1 MNCTLTET
9 DKMILN
15 SYKNLIKG
23 LADYLGPGY
32 ELILHNLESYDKSVI
47 AIANGHY
54 TGRKVGAP
62 ITNMALNILKDI
74 ENNVSEDNVTYFT
87 TNKNNKPMKS
97 TTITIRGEKNKIIG
111 LLCINFY
118 LDVPFSSILDSFNSG
133 TTQSQTDSSTKITG
147 MVNEEFFEDSYEL
160 MSHLVETTKKKI
172 MEDNSIVSSNKN
184 KAIIL
189 KLHEKGVF
197 NFKDSVQ
204 FVADALNISKNTVYL
219 HLRKL

>member
-1 MNCTLTET
+1 MKMNCILTET

-118 LDVPFSSILDSFNSG
+118 LDVPFSSILDSFTPQPQAESAA
-133 TTQSQTDSSTKITG
+133 KITG
-147 MVNEEFFEDSYEL
+147 IVNEEFFEDSYEL

>member
-1 MNCTLTET
+1 
-9 DKMILN
+9 
-15 SYKNLIKG
+15 
-23 LADYLGPGY
+23 
-32 ELILHNLESYDKSVI
+32 
-47 AIANGHY
+47 
-54 TGRKVGAP
+54 
-62 ITNMALNILKDI
+62 MALNILKDI
-74 ENNVSEDNVTYFT
+74 ENNISEDNVTYFT

-118 LDVPFSSILDSFNSG
+118 LDVPFSRILDSF
-133 TTQSQTDSSTKITG
+133 TPQLHTESSTEISG

-189 KLHEKGVF
+189 QLHGKGVF

-204 FVADALNISKNTVYL
+204 FVANALNISKNTVYL

>member
-1 MNCTLTET
+1 MKTNRVLTET
-9 DKMILN
+9 DRMILN

-32 ELILHNLESYDKSVI
+32 ELILHNLESYENSVI

-62 ITNMALNILKDI
+62 ITNMALNVLKDI
-74 ENNVSEDNVTYFT
+74 EENGSDDNVTYFT

-118 LDVPFSSILDSFNSG
+118 LDIPFSDIVRNL
-133 TTQSQTDSSTKITG
+133 SQNAVDPASEKT
-147 MVNEEFFEDSYEL
+147 VNEEFFEDSRQL
-160 MSHLVETTKKKI
+160 MAHMIDSTKSAV
-172 MEDNSIVSSNKN
+172 MEDTSVISSNKN
-184 KAIIL
+184 KVIISR
-189 KLHEKGVF
+189 LHEKGIF
-197 NFKDSVQ
+197 DFKDSVQ
-204 FVADALNISKNTVYL
+204 FVADTLNISKNTVYL
-219 HLRKL
+219 HLRNLNCEN

>member
-1 MNCTLTET
+1 MKANCILTET
-9 DKMILN
+9 DRMILN

-62 ITNMALNILKDI
+62 ITNMALNILKGI
-74 ENNVSEDNVTYFT
+74 EDNVSEDNVTYFT

-97 TTITIRGEKNKIIG
+97 TTITIRGEENKIIG

-118 LDVPFSSILDSFNSG
+118 LDVPFSSILNTF
-133 TTQSQTDSSTKITG
+133 TPPTKPETPAGI
-147 MVNEEFFEDSYEL
+147 VDEEFFEDSREL
-160 MSHLVETTKKKI
+160 MTHLINTTKEQV
-172 MEDNSIVSSNKN
+172 MNNPSIVSSNKN
-184 KAIIL
+184 KAIIA
-189 KLHEKGVF
+189 KLYEKGVF
-197 NFKDSVQ
+197 NIKDSVQ
-204 FVADALNISKNTVYL
+204 FVADTLNISKNTVYL
-219 HLRKL
+219 HLRNLNQD

>member
-1 MNCTLTET
+1 MKTNRVLTET
-9 DKMILN
+9 DRMILN

-32 ELILHNLESYDKSVI
+32 ELILHNLESYENSVI

-62 ITNMALNILKDI
+62 ITNMALNVLKDI
-74 ENNVSEDNVTYFT
+74 EENGSDDNVTYFT

-118 LDVPFSSILDSFNSG
+118 LDIPFSDIVRNL
-133 TTQSQTDSSTKITG
+133 SQNAVDPASEKT
-147 MVNEEFFEDSYEL
+147 VNEEFFEDSRQL
-160 MSHLVETTKKKI
+160 MAHMIDSTRSAV
-172 MEDNSIVSSNKN
+172 MEDTSVISSNKN
-184 KAIIL
+184 KVIISR
-189 KLHEKGVF
+189 LHEKGIF
-197 NFKDSVQ
+197 DFKDSVQ
-204 FVADALNISKNTVYL
+204 FVADTLNISKNTVYL
-219 HLRKL
+219 HLRNLNCEN